1 MLLKKGSCVSSVSD
15 HNFCNLGEAGEEF
28 WELQWGSDSFQ
39 EDNQC
44 GRKWEAET
52 IKIDDQ

>member
-1 MLLKKGSCVSSVSD
+1 MPLKKGSCVSSVSD

-44 GRKWEAET
+44 GRKWEAEM
-52 IKIDDQ
+52 IEIDDQ